1 MKEANKHY
9 VDTSRVTIREIGKST
24 AKKMIV
30 KYHYSHAWT
39 MCRYALGVF
48 YETDEKDVLGN
59 TETLIGCLVYG
70 YPVGRSAIKSVID
83 GLEKDECL
91 ELTRLFIHD
100 GYGSNIESFAM
111 GQSFKWMKDNAS
123 NIKMLLSYADPE
135 QMHLGGIYQATNWL
149 YQDCRDIQLMP
160 NYSISIE
167 SDPHKWI
174 HSRTVFSRW
183 GSHNLDH
190 LKTQLGKENLTEFW
204 RKNPNIFFKEVRL
217 FFVTFFFIFSTLG
230 FITYLNY
237 TDKLSPID
245 NHNSVLN
252 FFFILNFLQKFLYLL

>member
-1 MKEANKHY
+1 LKEANKHY

-204 RKNPNIFFKEVRL
+204 RKKESAKHRYIQVLGQNKSEKRKLTKRL
-217 FFVTFFFIFSTLG
+217 KHKVSPYPKDASEFLSEVVHHETFTPE
-230 FITYLNY
+230 NQ
-237 TDKLSPID
+237 
-245 NHNSVLN
+245 VN
-252 FFFILNFLQKFLYLL
+252 FW

>member
-149 YQDCRDIQLMP
+149 YQDCRDIQLMS

-204 RKNPNIFFKEVRL
+204 RKKESAKHRYIQVLGQNKSEKRKLTKRL
-217 FFVTFFFIFSTLG
+217 KHKVSPYPKDASEFLSEVVHHETFTPE
-230 FITYLNY
+230 NQ
-237 TDKLSPID
+237 
-245 NHNSVLN
+245 VN
-252 FFFILNFLQKFLYLL
+252 FW

>member
-1 MKEANKHY
+1 
-9 VDTSRVTIREIGKST
+9 
-24 AKKMIV
+24 
-30 KYHYSHAWT
+30 

-204 RKNPNIFFKEVRL
+204 RKKESAKHRYIQVLGQNKSEKRKLTKRL
-217 FFVTFFFIFSTLG
+217 KHKVSPYPKDASEFLSEVVHHETFTPE
-230 FITYLNY
+230 NQ
-237 TDKLSPID
+237 
-245 NHNSVLN
+245 VN
-252 FFFILNFLQKFLYLL
+252 FW

>member
-204 RKNPNIFFKEVRL
+204 RKKESAKHRYIQVLGQNKSEKRKLTKRL
-217 FFVTFFFIFSTLG
+217 KHKVSPYPKDASEFLSEVVHHETFTPE
-230 FITYLNY
+230 NQ
-237 TDKLSPID
+237 
-245 NHNSVLN
+245 VN
-252 FFFILNFLQKFLYLL
+252 FW

>member
-1 MKEANKHY
+1 MKEPNKHY
-9 VDTSRVTIREIGKST
+9 VDTSRVSIREIGKAT

-30 KYHYSHAWT
+30 TYHYSHAWT

-48 YETDEKDVLGN
+48 YENDEQDVLGN

-70 YPVGRSAIKSVID
+70 YPVGRSAITSVID

-100 GYGSNIESFAM
+100 GYGSNIESYAM
-111 GQSFKWMKDNAS
+111 GQSFQWIKDNAP

-160 NYSISIE
+160 NYSVSL
-167 SDPHKWI
+167 SNNPYNWI
-174 HSRTVFSRW
+174 HSRTVFSKW
-183 GSHNLDH
+183 GSHNLEH
-190 LKTQLGKENLTEFW
+190 LKTQMGKENISQFW
-204 RKNPNIFFKEVRL
+204 RKKESPKHRYIQVLGQNKSEKRKLTKRL
-217 FFVTFFFIFSTLG
+217 KHKVSPYPKDAEEFI
-230 FITYLNY
+230 
-237 TDKLSPID
+237 SPIVHHETYQPE
-245 NHNSVLN
+245 NQQN
-252 FFFILNFLQKFLYLL
+252 FW

>member
-1 MKEANKHY
+1 MKEENKHY

-83 GLEKDECL
+83 GLEKNECL

-111 GQSFKWMKDNAS
+111 GQSFKWMKDNAP

-204 RKNPNIFFKEVRL
+204 RKKESAKHRYIQVLGQNKSEKRKLTKRL
-217 FFVTFFFIFSTLG
+217 KHKVSPYPKDASEFLSEVVHHETFTPE
-230 FITYLNY
+230 NQ
-237 TDKLSPID
+237 
-245 NHNSVLN
+245 VN
-252 FFFILNFLQKFLYLL
+252 FW